1 MVPLMTLRS
10 ANIKQH
16 MEISMTRTHI
26 TLDTAWLRWLD
37 IKSLSAL
44 YIEYPYLNEMIP
56 LSLVFFFSLTPA
68 LSCTLSLIHFLHL
81 CQGSSARAEVEIN
94 ASWAACCIHC
104 LCIMAPCQV
113 PRISAEVHWSWGI
126 SWQKSIKLPCFI
138 RQYLW
143 NKIKVCF
150 SSLCS
155 ISMVYL
161 VPWYSPVSASS
172 YNFTTKLWF
181 Y

>member
-1 MVPLMTLRS
+1 MVPLLTLRS

-44 YIEYPYLNEMIP
+44 HIEYPYLNEMIP
-56 LSLVFFFSLTPA
+56 LSLVFFFSH
-68 LSCTLSLIHFLHL
+68 SHFFFRTLSLIHFLRL
-81 CQGSSARAEVEIN
+81 CQGSSARAEAEIN

-104 LCIMAPCQV
+104 LCVMASCQV
-113 PRISAEVHWSWGI
+113 PRISAEVHWSWGVR
-126 SWQKSIKLPCFI
+126 WQKSIKLPCFI
-138 RQYLW
+138 SQCLW

-150 SSLCS
+150 SC
-155 ISMVYL
+155 MVHL